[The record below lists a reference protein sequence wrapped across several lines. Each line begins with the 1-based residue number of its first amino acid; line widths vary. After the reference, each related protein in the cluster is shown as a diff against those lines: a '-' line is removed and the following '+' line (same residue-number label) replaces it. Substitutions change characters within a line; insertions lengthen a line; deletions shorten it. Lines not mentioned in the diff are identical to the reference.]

1 MRHVVLF
8 ALAGLTGCLAIR
20 PGAPQGATTVGRGK
34 IGLAFIGEGPPI
46 QPNPDEQ
53 KSNDSST
60 TYRLGQ
66 LGGVVTAV
74 SLAIGITDDTDVELS
89 GEGAAFI
96 PFGGS
101 LGVRHHVGVSEL
113 FDFAIATQVGG
124 LRGAL
129 PFETDVDAD
138 SALYESVAGVA
149 QLRRGPVRP
158 LLALELMAFEAAD
171 AEPDDGFDHVNGLM
185 SSLTFGVDLPYGI
198 AHLEP
203 YASLSGAATDSK
215 HVEGGVFVTGGVML
229 SFRPIRDTQPVPV
242 YAPPPG

>member
-20 PGAPQGATTVGRGK
+20 PGAPLGATTVGRGK
-34 IGLAFIGEGPPI
+34 FGLAFIGEGPPI

-53 KSNDSST
+53 KSSDSST

-66 LGGVVTAV
+66 LSGVVTSV
-74 SLAIGITDDTDVELS
+74 SLAIGITDDTDIELS
-89 GEGAAFI
+89 ADGAALV

-113 FDFAIATQVGG
+113 FDFAIAVQVGG
-124 LRGAL
+124 VWSSGI
-129 PFETDVDAD
+129 FTTDATQDTAV
-138 SALYESVAGVA
+138 YEAVEGVA

-158 LLALELMAFEAAD
+158 LLALELMPFEAAD
-171 AEPDDGFDHVNGLM
+171 GEQGDGFDHVNGLM
-185 SSLTFGVDLPYGI
+185 SSLTLGVDLPYGI

-203 YASLSGAATDSK
+203 YVSLSGAATDSK
-215 HVEGGVFVTGGVML
+215 HVEGGVFVTGGLML
-229 SFRPIRDTQPVPV
+229 SFRPERNAQPPPA

>member
-1 MRHVVLF
+1 MRHAVLF
-8 ALAGLTGCLAIR
+8 VVAGLTGCLAIR
-20 PGAPQGATTVGRGK
+20 PGAPLPATTVGKGK

-46 QPNPDEQ
+46 QPNPDDQ
-53 KSNDSST
+53 NASANST

-66 LGGVVTAV
+66 SGGVVTSV
-74 SLAIGITDDTDVELS
+74 SLAIGITDDTDIELS

-101 LGVRHHVGVSEL
+101 LGVRHHVGASEL
-113 FDFAIATQVGG
+113 FDFAIATEVGG

-129 PFETDVDAD
+129 PFETNVNAD
-138 SALYESVAGVA
+138 SAVYESVAGVA

-158 LLALELMAFEAAD
+158 LLALEVMTFEAAD
-171 AEPDDGFDHVNGLM
+171 SRPDDGVGHVNGLM

-203 YASLSGAATDSK
+203 YASLSGAATDSN
-215 HVEGGVFVTGGVML
+215 HVVGGVFVTGGLML
-229 SFRPIRDTQPVPV
+229 SFRPIRDSTPVPAS
-242 YAPPPG
+242 APPPG